1 MQATWVV
8 VADCHRAAI
17 YTVPRGMARLRQ
29 VCELCESRT
38 SMDRDGGRSGVRE
51 ARIPDKAATPAEQQ
65 AHGFAVHVALQVEDA
80 RLDGRFDQ
88 LILVA
93 APTFLACLRESLSQA
108 ARDAV
113 VGEIGKNFVGAQR
126 ETLQEQVLRVL

>member
-8 VADCHRAAI
+8 VADRNRATI

-29 VCELCESRT
+29 LSELSHSRT
-38 SMDRDGGRSGVRE
+38 AMGPDGGRQTRKSDQ
-51 ARIPDKAATPAEQQ
+51 APDSVERQ
-65 AHGFAVHVALQVEDA
+65 ACSFAVDVALYVEDA
-80 RLDGRFDQ
+80 RRERRFDE

-93 APTFLACLRESLSQA
+93 APAFLACLRESLSQA

-113 VGEIGKNFVGAQR
+113 IGEIGKNLVGAR
-126 ETLQEQVLRVL
+126 PETLQEQVLRVL

>member
-8 VADCHRAAI
+8 VADRDRATI

-29 VCELCESRT
+29 LSELRQPRIAS
-38 SMDRDGGRSGVRE
+38 DRDAGRQTRKSAQ
-51 ARIPDKAATPAEQQ
+51 ARKSVERQACSFAAD
-65 AHGFAVHVALQVEDA
+65 VALYVEDA
-80 RLDGRFDQ
+80 RRARHFDE

-93 APTFLACLRESLSQA
+93 APAFLTCLRNSLSKA

-113 VGEIGKNFVGAQR
+113 IGEIGKNLVGAQR

>member
-8 VADCHRAAI
+8 VADRNCATI

-29 VCELCESRT
+29 LSELRQSRT
-38 SMDRDGGRSGVRE
+38 STGPDGGRQTRK
-51 ARIPDKAATPAEQQ
+51 PDQALNRVERQACSFAAD
-65 AHGFAVHVALQVEDA
+65 VALYVEDA
-80 RLDGRFDQ
+80 RRERRFEE

-93 APTFLACLRESLSQA
+93 APAFLACLRESLSQA

-113 VGEIGKNFVGAQR
+113 IGEIGKNLVGAQR
-126 ETLQEQVLRVL
+126 ETLQEHVLRVL